1 MFSIFTVFD
10 VIGDST
16 ISQMTQGAAQEMAGS
31 NIYIVLIV
39 TLIVWG
45 GLFFYLMY
53 LDRKLKHL
61 KNKIDAFRR

>member
-1 MFSIFTVFD
+1 
-10 VIGDST
+10 
-16 ISQMTQGAAQEMAGS
+16 MTQGAAQEMAGS